1 MSIKNLPDYDA
12 LYNKKLNELKKE
24 RDVLLKNLDILFLR
38 SLETNDHSSREKIVS
53 KKNSLRN
60 FPDEMKKIEF
70 ENFEDLNKWIPE
82 CFNIN

>member
-1 MSIKNLPDYDA
+1 MSIKNLPDYNA

-38 SLETNDHSSREKIVS
+38 SLETNDSSSREKIVS

-70 ENFEDLNKWIPE
+70 ENFEDLSKWIPE